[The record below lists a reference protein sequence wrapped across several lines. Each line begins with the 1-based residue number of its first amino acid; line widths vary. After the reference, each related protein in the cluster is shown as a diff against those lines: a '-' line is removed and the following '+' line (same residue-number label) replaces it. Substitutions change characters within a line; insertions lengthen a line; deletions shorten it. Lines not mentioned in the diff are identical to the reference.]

1 MTRFRPVTSVTSI
14 GCAKCHATVVVQVIN
29 SLKQFQRRQSREKE
43 VRKLRDKISDLRIE
57 ISTIT
62 KGIPISK
69 IELQDIGDNKPVPK
83 TDVNVPNPVL
93 AKHSIALEKQPAP
106 KPSKA
111 YLRSQ
116 LNTATQILTKS

>member
-1 MTRFRPVTSVTSI
+1 MLILCSAYSI
-14 GCAKCHATVVVQVIN
+14 ESKNITETLN
-29 SLKQFQRRQSREKE
+29 FFFQRRHKREAE
-43 VRKLRDKISDLRIE
+43 VKKLRDKISDLRIE

-69 IELQDIGDNKPVPK
+69 IELQDMGDNKPLAK
-83 TDVNVPNPVL
+83 TEANPVNPVL
-93 AKHSIALEKQPAP
+93 AKHSITLGKTAAP

-116 LNTATQILTKS
+116 LPTATQILTKS